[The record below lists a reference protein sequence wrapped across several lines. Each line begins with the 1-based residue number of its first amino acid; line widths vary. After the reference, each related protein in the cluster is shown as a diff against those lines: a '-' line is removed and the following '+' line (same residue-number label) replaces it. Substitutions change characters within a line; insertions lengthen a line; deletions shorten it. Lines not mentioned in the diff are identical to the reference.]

1 MGIIWSMRK
10 VVWLHG
16 TSSVVHV
23 GSGDKISQIKDTLS
37 TLLTPHA
44 LAQKSRNRVSVTFV
58 ILFEKNCLLLEI
70 ER

>member
-23 GSGDKISQIKDTLS
+23 GSGDKIRQIKDTLS

-58 ILFEKNCLLLEI
+58 REKLPVAS
-70 ER
+70 

>member
-1 MGIIWSMRK
+1 MRK

-23 GSGDKISQIKDTLS
+23 GSGDKIRQIKDTLS

-58 ILFEKNCLLLEI
+58 RKKLPVDPWELSAE
-70 ER
+70 